1 MVNKRDLI
9 RSRTPSDTELR
20 YELSQIP
27 NKVDKEP
34 NKGLSTNDF
43 TNAYKEELDKSVQDR
58 HHHNNLVTLNHI
70 TTNNVDNW
78 NTAYDTAKALI
89 QPVQLYNDIEGTT
102 GNIDFPDNP
111 LNYNYIAIT
120 YGDETTYDNKMVVPI
135 SDKQFKLNLDTLVAL
150 YKFNNAGLTKVSG
163 DDIYV
168 YNVLGYIKKGAITFD
183 SD

>member
-9 RSRTPSDTELR
+9 RSRTPADTELR

-43 TNAYKEELDKSVQDR
+43 TNEYKEELDKSVQER
-58 HHHNNLVTLNHI
+58 HHHNNLNTLNHI
-70 TTNNVDNW
+70 TSNNVDNW
-78 NTAYDTAKALI
+78 NAAYDTAKELI
-89 QPVQLYNDIEGTT
+89 QPARLYNSTEGTT
-102 GNIDFPDNP
+102 VSIDFLDNP
-111 LNYNYIAIT
+111 LNYSYIEII
-120 YGDETTYDNKMVVPI
+120 YGNETIYDNKMLVPI
-135 SDKQFKLNLDTLVAL
+135 NDKQFRLKLDTLEAS
-150 YKFNNAGLTKVSG
+150 YKFNDAGLTKVSG

-183 SD
+183 SN

>member
-78 NTAYDTAKALI
+78 NTAYDTAKAFL
-89 QPVQLYNDIEGTT
+89 QPEQLYNNIEGNTES
-102 GNIDFPDNP
+102 IEFPNNP
-111 LNYNYIAIT
+111 LNYNYIAIV
-120 YGDETTYDNKMVVPI
+120 YGNEAVYDNKMLIPVG
-135 SDKQFKLNLDTLVAL
+135 DKQFELKVDTLKAV
-150 YKFNNAGLTKVSG
+150 YKFSETGLTKVSG
-163 DDIYV
+163 DEIYI
-168 YNVLGYIKKGAITFD
+168 YDVLAYIRKGVIVCD
-183 SD
+183 SY